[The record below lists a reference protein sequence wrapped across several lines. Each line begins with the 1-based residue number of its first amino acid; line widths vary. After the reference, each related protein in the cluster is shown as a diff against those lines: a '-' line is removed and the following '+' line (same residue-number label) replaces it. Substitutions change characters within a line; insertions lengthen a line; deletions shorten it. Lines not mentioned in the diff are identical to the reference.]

1 MTKQRIGAVPVL
13 EGGRLVGILTERDLM
28 TRVVAVGKGSATDS
42 VGEEEIQ
49 LRDTCIRY
57 IPPPPSR
64 D

>member
-13 EGGRLVGILTERDLM
+13 EGDRLVGILTERDLM

-49 LRDTCIRY
+49 LRDTYIRY
-57 IPPPPSR
+57 ISPPPSR